1 RNALSS
7 ITFMQRAIDLPLFG
21 EGDGLPMVR
30 QIARYFGG
38 DLDLVSMEGVGT
50 DAYLHL
56 SRSRNAMEPGLNLHT
71 LLESS
76 MPVPEPARPSSAST
90 LA

>member
-1 RNALSS
+1 
-7 ITFMQRAIDLPLFG
+7 
-21 EGDGLPMVR
+21 GLPMTR

-56 SRSRNAMEPGLNLHT
+56 SRSRNAVEHANDLRTMLEPNVSDHS
-71 LLESS
+71 EST
-76 MPVPEPARPSSAST
+76 AKGAAT
-90 LA
+90 